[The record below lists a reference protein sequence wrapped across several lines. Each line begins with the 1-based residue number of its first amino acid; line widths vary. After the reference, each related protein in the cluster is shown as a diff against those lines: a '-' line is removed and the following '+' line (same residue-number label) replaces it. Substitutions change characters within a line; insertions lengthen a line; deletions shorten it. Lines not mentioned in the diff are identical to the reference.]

1 MLDGLTWL
9 FLESPAALGICL
21 GLMLF
26 GLLVHWRR
34 TLKPRPLL
42 VGMAVALVLMIV
54 QKVVV
59 TQREEAGLILDA
71 IQADLLAS
79 RSDAIERSLHDPF
92 TAGRMDRDEFLRLV
106 REKLRTVR
114 IITLSRSE
122 LVVTT
127 RDAAGSFDV
136 EAAFVS
142 RVNVGEFGQ
151 YPIPTRWML
160 RFVRDGER
168 WRIRQIEPISLGGR
182 GGVNWMTYGGD

>member
-1 MLDGLTWL
+1 MRDGVTWL
-9 FLESPAALGICL
+9 LFESPAGLGVCL

-42 VGMAVALVLMIV
+42 VGMAVALVLLIV

-59 TQREEAGLILDA
+59 TQREHAGLILDA

-79 RSDAIERSLHDPF
+79 RPDAIERSLHDPF
-92 TAGRMDRDEFLRLV
+92 TAGEMDRDDFVRLV
-106 REKLRTVR
+106 REKLRTVK
-114 IITLSRSE
+114 IYTLSRSE
-122 LVVTT
+122 LTVTNGGPGEF
-127 RDAAGSFDV
+127 AV

-142 RVNVGEFGQ
+142 RVSVGEFGQ

-168 WRIRQIEPISLGGR
+168 WKIRQIEPISMGGR
-182 GGVNWMTYGGD
+182 EMVRWETYGGR

>member
-1 MLDGLTWL
+1 MRDGLTWL
-9 FLESPAALGICL
+9 FFESPAALGACL

-26 GLLVHWRR
+26 GLLVYWRR

-42 VGMAVALVLMIV
+42 VGLAIALVLLIV

-59 TQREEAGLILDA
+59 TQREHAGLILDS

-79 RSDAIERSLHDPF
+79 RADAIERSLHDPF
-92 TAGRMDRDEFLRLV
+92 SAGRMDRDEFLRLV
-106 REKLRTVR
+106 REKLRTVK

-122 LVVTT
+122 LAVTK
-127 RDAAGSFDV
+127 REAGAFEV

-142 RVNVGEFGQ
+142 RVNIGELGQ

-160 RFVRDGER
+160 RFVQDGER
-168 WRIRQIEPISLGGR
+168 WKIRQIEPISLGGR
-182 GGVNWMTYGGD
+182 AGVSWVTYGGE